1 MIKTHNLYKITVA
14 LFKDFAKKIQKSN
27 LTVDKKRRKVHNI
40 RCGGAIMKNAILKSI
55 SATNFGPFNGTIV
68 FDMETSVPKGQVIDN
83 HTFFAGD
90 NQQFNK
96 IAYIYGA
103 NGSGK
108 TNFCKI
114 ILQIQKAIMLSPI
127 RASNNSQLLDMLPF
141 KDEIAAQRNHFKF
154 DVSGKERATSYTVQI
169 IIEDVLY
176 TYSFSVAENHD
187 IISERLTKKKQR
199 TEIILERKSPKYESI
214 SLKSELKSFQNNIHV
229 VKDNAL
235 CLSMASF
242 LNNDIATKIV
252 ATITNIKVVNM
263 AAMRGLSNLNE
274 ETFSAE
280 KKEEYLRLL
289 KSADPTLED
298 IQVEFNEEKV
308 EKRTLDSED
317 FENRAVVLKS
327 VRVDVQSTH
336 SIYDNHKAVERSVL
350 PFLQIESNGTIK
362 LLNILPTIFDALST
376 GNILIVDEIE
386 NGLHPTV
393 VKKMIELFY
402 NPETNPYNAQLIC
415 TTHNIMLIDQAVQRD
430 EVWLMDKNNY
440 GESSIKHISDIS
452 GLRSHDK
459 LGQKMIEGAFGAMP
473 NIVTNL
479 L

>member
-1 MIKTHNLYKITVA
+1 
-14 LFKDFAKKIQKSN
+14 
-27 LTVDKKRRKVHNI
+27 
-40 RCGGAIMKNAILKSI
+40 MKNAILKSI
-55 SATNFGPFNGTIV
+55 SATNFGPFNGTIE
-68 FDMETSVPKGQVIDN
+68 FDMETSVPKGQIIEN

-108 TNFCKI
+108 SNFCKI
-114 ILQIQKAIMLSPI
+114 ILQIQRTIMLSPI
-127 RASNNSQLLDMLPF
+127 RASNNPQLLDMLPL
-141 KDEIAAQRNHFKF
+141 KDELAVQRNHFKF
-154 DVSGKERATSYTVQI
+154 DVSGKERATYYSIQI
-169 IIEDVLY
+169 LIDDVLY
-176 TYSFSVAENHD
+176 TYSFSIAENYD
-187 IISERLTKKKQR
+187 VISEKLTKKKRR
-199 TEIILERKSPKYESI
+199 TEIILERTSPKFESI
-214 SLKSELKSFQNNIHV
+214 TLKSELKSFQDNVHV

-242 LNNDIATKIV
+242 LNNKLATTIV
-252 ATITNIKVVNM
+252 ATITNIQVVNM
-263 AAMRGLSNLNE
+263 AAMRGLSNLSE

-280 KKEEYLRLL
+280 KKEEYLRIL

-298 IQVEFNEEKV
+298 IQVEFNEKKV
-308 EKRTLDSED
+308 EKHSLDSD
-317 FENRAVVLKS
+317 DLENRAVVLKS
-327 VRVDVQSTH
+327 VRVDVKSTH
-336 SIYDNHKAVERSVL
+336 SIYDNHKAVSQSEL

-362 LLNILPTIFDALST
+362 LLDILPTIFDALST

-415 TTHNIMLIDQAVQRD
+415 TTHNILLINEAVQRD
-430 EVWLMDKNNY
+430 EVWLMDKNEY
-440 GESSIKHISDIS
+440 GESSMKHISDIS
-452 GLRSHDK
+452 GLRSYDK

-473 NIVTNL
+473 NIITNTQ
-479 L
+479 

>member
-1 MIKTHNLYKITVA
+1 
-14 LFKDFAKKIQKSN
+14 
-27 LTVDKKRRKVHNI
+27 
-40 RCGGAIMKNAILKSI
+40 MKNAILKSI
-55 SATNFGPFNGTIV
+55 SATNFGPFNGTIT
-68 FDMETSVPKGQVIDN
+68 FDMETSVPKGQIIDN
-83 HTFFAGD
+83 HTFIAGD

-108 TNFCKI
+108 SNFCKI
-114 ILQIQKAIMLSPI
+114 ILQIQRAIMLSPI
-127 RASNNSQLLDMLPF
+127 RASNNPQLLDMLPF
-141 KDEIAAQRNHFKF
+141 KDELAVQRNYFKF
-154 DVSGKERATSYTVQI
+154 DISGKGRETSYSVQI
-169 IIEDVLY
+169 LIDDVLY

-187 IISERLTKKKQR
+187 VVSEKLTKKKRR
-199 TEIILERKSPKYESI
+199 TEIILERTSPKFESI
-214 SLKSELKSFQNNIHV
+214 TLKSELRYFQDNVHV

-242 LNNDIATKIV
+242 LNNKLATTIV

-263 AAMRGLSNLNE
+263 AAMRGLSNLSE

-280 KKEEYLRLL
+280 KKEEYLRIL

-298 IQVEFNEEKV
+298 IQVEFNEKKV
-308 EKRTLDSED
+308 EKHTLDSD
-317 FENRAVVLKS
+317 DLENRAVILKS
-327 VRVDVQSTH
+327 VRVDVQSKH
-336 SIYDNHKAVERSVL
+336 NIYEDHKAVESSIL

-402 NPETNPYNAQLIC
+402 NPETNPHNAQLIC
-415 TTHNIMLIDQAVQRD
+415 TTHNILLINEAVQRD
-430 EVWLMDKNNY
+430 EVWLMDKNEY
-440 GESSIKHISDIS
+440 GESSMKHISDIT
-452 GLRSHDK
+452 GLRSYDK

-473 NIVTNL
+473 NIIINTQ
-479 L
+479 

>member
-1 MIKTHNLYKITVA
+1 
-14 LFKDFAKKIQKSN
+14 
-27 LTVDKKRRKVHNI
+27 
-40 RCGGAIMKNAILKSI
+40 MKNAILKSI
-55 SATNFGPFNGTIV
+55 SATNFGPFNGTIT
-68 FDMETSVPKGQVIDN
+68 FDMETSVPKGQIIEN

-108 TNFCKI
+108 SNFCKI
-114 ILQIQKAIMLSPI
+114 ILQIQRAIMLSPI
-127 RASNNSQLLDMLPF
+127 RASNNPQLLDMLPF
-141 KDEIAAQRNHFKF
+141 KDELAAQRNHFKF
-154 DVSGKERATSYTVQI
+154 DISSKERSTSYAVQI

-187 IISERLTKKKQR
+187 ILSEKLTKKKRR
-199 TEIILERKSPKYESI
+199 TETILNRTSPKYESI
-214 SLKSELKSFQNNIHV
+214 TLKSELKSLQNNVHV

-242 LNNDIATKIV
+242 LNNETATMIV
-252 ATITNIKVVNM
+252 STITNIQVVNM
-263 AAMRGLSNLNE
+263 AAMRGLSNLDE
-274 ETFSAE
+274 ETFSAK
-280 KKEEYLRLL
+280 KKEEYLKIL

-308 EKRTLDSED
+308 EKRSLESED

-327 VRVDVQSTH
+327 VRVDVKSTH
-336 SIYDNHKAVERSVL
+336 NIYDNHKAVERSVL

-362 LLNILPTIFDALST
+362 LLNILPTIFDTLST

-415 TTHNIMLIDQAVQRD
+415 TTHNVQLIDESVQRD
-430 EVWLMDKNNY
+430 EVWLMDKNTY
-440 GESSIKHISDIS
+440 GESSIIHISDIP
-452 GLRSHDK
+452 GLRNHDK
-459 LGQKMIEGAFGAMP
+459 LGQKMIQGAFGAMP
-473 NIVTNL
+473 NIIVDNMQ
-479 L
+479 

>member
-1 MIKTHNLYKITVA
+1 
-14 LFKDFAKKIQKSN
+14 
-27 LTVDKKRRKVHNI
+27 
-40 RCGGAIMKNAILKSI
+40 MKNAILKSI
-55 SATNFGPFNGTIV
+55 SATNFGPFNGTIE
-68 FDMETSVPKGQVIDN
+68 FDMETSVPKGQIIEN

-108 TNFCKI
+108 SNFCKI
-114 ILQIQKAIMLSPI
+114 ILQIQRTIMLSPI
-127 RASNNSQLLDMLPF
+127 RASNNPQLLDMLPL
-141 KDEIAAQRNHFKF
+141 KDELAVQRNHFKF
-154 DVSGKERATSYTVQI
+154 DVSGKERATSYSIQI
-169 IIEDVLY
+169 LIDDVLY
-176 TYSFSVAENHD
+176 TYSFSIAENYD
-187 IISERLTKKKQR
+187 VISEKLTKKKRR
-199 TEIILERKSPKYESI
+199 TEIILERTSPKFESI
-214 SLKSELKSFQNNIHV
+214 TLKSELKSFQDNVHV

-242 LNNDIATKIV
+242 LNNKLATTIV
-252 ATITNIKVVNM
+252 ATITNIQVVNM
-263 AAMRGLSNLNE
+263 AAMRGLSNLSE

-280 KKEEYLRLL
+280 KKEEYLRIL

-298 IQVEFNEEKV
+298 IQVEFNEKKV
-308 EKRTLDSED
+308 EKHSLDSD
-317 FENRAVVLKS
+317 DLENRAVVLKS
-327 VRVDVQSTH
+327 VRVDVKSTH
-336 SIYDNHKAVERSVL
+336 SIYDNHKAVSQSEL

-362 LLNILPTIFDALST
+362 LLDILPTIFDALST

-415 TTHNIMLIDQAVQRD
+415 TTHNILLINEAVQRD
-430 EVWLMDKNNY
+430 EVWLMDKNEY
-440 GESSIKHISDIS
+440 GESSMKHISDIS
-452 GLRSHDK
+452 GLRSYDK

-473 NIVTNL
+473 NIITNTQ
-479 L
+479 